1 MDFRKLMRDIW
12 DISITLFKIMIPT
25 LIIVKMLQELGL
37 DMVLVSIMTPAMAL
51 MDLPA
56 EMALVLTT
64 TMLTNPYAGLL
75 VAAGLPA
82 SFDLTVGQASVMALF
97 MLLTHALPV
106 EGMISRRAGVRLR
119 VVLTVRIGGAFIICA
134 FLANLF
140 DLTGW
145 YSTSAQL
152 NLPNYEPATDLTGWV
167 VNQFWALVFIQI
179 IIILLVFFLEILKII
194 GVEKLIS
201 LCLQPFLHFMNISQ
215 RGATIAIVGVTLG
228 LGFGS
233 GLLLRDVATGT
244 IDKKDVFGVVCFI
257 NLLHSVFED
266 TAIVMLL
273 GPSLIVVLG
282 ARFIF
287 ALLFTQL
294 LMVCVG
300 KLDER
305 IWKGWLTNGNIPELR
320 A

>member
-1 MDFRKLMRDIW
+1 MDFKKLMRDIW

-82 SFDLTVGQASVMALF
+82 SFDLTVGQASNIALF
-97 MLLTHALPV
+97 MLFAHSLPV

-119 VVLTVRIGGAFIICA
+119 VVLTVRVGGALVCCSL
-134 FLANLF
+134 LASLF
-140 DLTGW
+140 QATGW
-145 YSTSAQL
+145 FSAPAHL
-152 NLPNYEPATDLTGWV
+152 NLPNYAQTPDLAGWL

-194 GVEKLIS
+194 GVEKLIAHM
-201 LCLQPFLHFMNISQ
+201 LTPVLRFMKISQ

-228 LGFGS
+228 VGFGS

-266 TAIVMLL
+266 TAVVMLL
-273 GPSLIVVLG
+273 GPSLIIVLG

>member
-1 MDFRKLMRDIW
+1 MNFKKLVVDIW
-12 DISITLFKIMIPT
+12 EVSTTLFKIMIPT
-25 LIIVKMLQELGL
+25 LIIVKIAQELGL
-37 DMVLVSIMTPAMAL
+37 DAVLVALMTPAMSL
-51 MDLPA
+51 MHLPA
-56 EMALVLTT
+56 EMAIVLTT

-82 SFDLTVGQASVMALF
+82 ISDLSVGQASNMALF
-97 MLLTHALPV
+97 MLLTHSLPV

-119 VVLTVRIGGAFIICA
+119 VILTLRIGGALLICA
-134 FLANLF
+134 LLAQLF
-140 DLTGW
+140 AITGW
-145 YSTSAQL
+145 YGAPAQL
-152 NLPNYEPATDLTGWV
+152 NLPSYTPAADLTGWLI
-167 VNQFWALVFIQI
+167 NQFWALVFIQI
-179 IIILLVFFLEILKII
+179 IIILLLFFLEILKII
-194 GVEKLIS
+194 GVEKLIA
-201 LCLQPFLHFMNISQ
+201 LCLKPFLHFMKISQ

-273 GPSLIVVLG
+273 GSSLVIILG

-287 ALLFTQL
+287 ALVFTQL
-294 LMVCVG
+294 LMLAVDR
-300 KLDER
+300 LDER
-305 IWKGWLTNGNIPELR
+305 LWKRWLTNSNIPEMQS
-320 A
+320 

>member
-1 MDFRKLMRDIW
+1 M
-12 DISITLFKIMIPT
+12 
-25 LIIVKMLQELGL
+25 
-37 DMVLVSIMTPAMAL
+37 
-51 MDLPA
+51 
-56 EMALVLTT
+56 
-64 TMLTNPYAGLL
+64 
-75 VAAGLPA
+75 
-82 SFDLTVGQASVMALF
+82 
-97 MLLTHALPV
+97 
-106 EGMISRRAGVRLR
+106 
-119 VVLTVRIGGAFIICA
+119 
-134 FLANLF
+134 ANLF

-145 YSTSAQL
+145 YSASAQL

-305 IWKGWLTNGNIPELR
+305 IWKGWLTNGNIPELS